1 MYEIQYGKQ
10 AVRSLARMQR
20 QIAGRIRA
28 KRLDVA
34 TSPYDEHRN
43 VARLRG
49 RNGYRVRIGDWRAL
63 YEVDDDTKV
72 IRVVNVSPRGS
83 AYRESP

>member
-1 MYEIQYGKQ
+1 MYELQYGKQ

-28 KRLDVA
+28 KLLEVA
-34 TSPYDEHRN
+34 TNPYDENPN
-43 VARLRG
+43 VTRLQG
-49 RNGYRVRIGDWRAL
+49 RNGNRLRIGDWRAL

-72 IRVVNVSPRGS
+72 IRVVNIAPRGS
-83 AYRESP
+83 AYREAR